1 MNILITINKK
11 YVKQVN
17 ILLNSIQYSNTEESF
32 DVYVLHRDLEEK
44 DLEIMNNNLDLK
56 RFEIHLIHIPE
67 KEIHKFP
74 VYEKRYPVEVYF
86 RIFASNY
93 LPQDLDRILYLD
105 ADTIVINPLKELY
118 ETDFEGNYYI
128 AATHVK
134 KVLHKLNE
142 IRLNIKEDEPYINT
156 GVLLINLKALR
167 TIHIEKEVKEFIE
180 KNEKKLLLPD
190 QDILVSILGNKIK
203 LVDSLKYNLGERT
216 LNTYNIN
223 HPKNQIGLRWICRNT
238 VIIHYFG
245 RNKPWNKQYIGRL
258 DCFYH
263 KIEKIIRK
271 HAKEKVLILSCGTG
285 GGHNSAAKAIQED
298 LIDKGIETDFIEYL
312 DIVNQRVRNNV
323 NKLYIHSTRE
333 NGKVFKVVYKLGEIY
348 QKTNLKSPVYAL
360 NFLNKKRL
368 YKYIID
374 NNYQYIITTHLFAAQ
389 SLTAIKKEH
398 PIKFMA
404 VATDYVCI
412 PFWEETNP
420 DYFVIPSEDLK
431 EDFKNKGIP
440 EKKLLPLGIPTAKAY
455 RERYDKKEYKEK
467 LKFDVNKKYVLILTG
482 SMGFGNITDMIK
494 KLHEDMKQVNFI
506 VSCGHNEDLFNTLKE
521 EYKNTK
527 NVIILPYTDKISYYM
542 KASDIILSKP
552 GGLTTTEI
560 ATLRKPFIHTM
571 PIPGC
576 ENYNANF
583 FDKRKMAIK
592 CDTIEEVVKN
602 TKKLLTD
609 ELLQNQMIQNQET
622 YIRKDT
628 CDKIADIVI
637 KEMQKK

>member
-1 MNILITINKK
+1 M
-11 YVKQVN
+11 
-17 ILLNSIQYSNTEESF
+17 
-32 DVYVLHRDLEEK
+32 
-44 DLEIMNNNLDLK
+44 
-56 RFEIHLIHIPE
+56 
-67 KEIHKFP
+67 
-74 VYEKRYPVEVYF
+74 
-86 RIFASNY
+86 
-93 LPQDLDRILYLD
+93 
-105 ADTIVINPLKELY
+105 
-118 ETDFEGNYYI
+118 
-128 AATHVK
+128 
-134 KVLHKLNE
+134 
-142 IRLNIKEDEPYINT
+142 
-156 GVLLINLKALR
+156 
-167 TIHIEKEVKEFIE
+167 
-180 KNEKKLLLPD
+180 
-190 QDILVSILGNKIK
+190 
-203 LVDSLKYNLGERT
+203 
-216 LNTYNIN
+216 
-223 HPKNQIGLRWICRNT
+223 
-238 VIIHYFG
+238 
-245 RNKPWNKQYIGRL
+245 
-258 DCFYH
+258 
-263 KIEKIIRK
+263 
-271 HAKEKVLILSCGTG
+271 
-285 GGHNSAAKAIQED
+285 
-298 LIDKGIETDFIEYL
+298 
-312 DIVNQRVRNNV
+312 
-323 NKLYIHSTRE
+323 
-333 NGKVFKVVYKLGEIY
+333 
-348 QKTNLKSPVYAL
+348 

-398 PIKFMA
+398 LIKFMA

-506 VSCGHNEDLFNTLKE
+506 VSCGHNESLFNTLKE

-571 PIPGC
+571 SIPGC

-592 CDTIEEVVKN
+592 CDTIEEVVES
-602 TKKLLTD
+602 TKKLIKDQT
-609 ELLQNQMIQNQET
+609 LQNQMIQNQET